1 MKTIR
6 NTFLAMMVALA
17 GLFAGTAPSASS
29 AFYGWQVTDVP
40 NWDTLNVRAYPS
52 SKSQILVAYPNGT
65 LLSMTGVCTG
75 GLNLGQINGLP
86 AWKQRQLVRYKWCQL
101 YIDPQGNGQYV
112 VAWVYGKYIRPA
124 V

>member
-17 GLFAGTAPSASS
+17 GLFAGTAPSSSS
-29 AFYGWQVTDVP
+29 AFYAWKVTDVP

-52 SKSQILVAYPNGT
+52 PKSQILVAYPNGT
-65 LLSMTGVCTG
+65 LVSMTGVCTG

-86 AWKQRQLVRYKWCQL
+86 AWKQRQIVRYHWCQL
-101 YIDPQGNGQYV
+101 YVDPQGNGQYV
-112 VAWVYGKYIRPA
+112 TAWVYGKYLMPA
-124 V
+124 